1 MIRITLITFICCL
14 LMVSLS
20 ACQETEQKVPVQE
33 IRVRVQTLLLNDN
46 GIQEIADHFNAI
58 HPEIKI
64 VIEQAQA
71 TEQMKLAEQLRSDSP
86 PDLIY
91 INFDYQN
98 PLNFLTSV
106 EEGLLLDLDQF
117 VNANETTIP
126 QELLVGGRLNSQQ
139 YLVPVAI
146 YPSVMFYNQ
155 NLFDRAELPMPEEG
169 WTWGQFDSYSRQI
182 DRISPEVYGSLVTSS
197 FIYTQFVWLVRD
209 SGYDIQSADGKY
221 VGYLDSPEAVLVA
234 QWLYGYSTQ
243 SKARNLSDAEQPS
256 FDEGLIGM
264 KEEEMSSTTPEIIK
278 KLNEP
283 PSAVKLGVAPWP
295 QFDGAIKSNPARFG
309 YYGISSKS
317 KAPVA
322 AWEFLNYL
330 YFEDNEDAR
339 KYAHSNYYVPIYK
352 PLREA
357 VRNQSDEVAQRFFF
371 DEADYAYA
379 VPIDKRPLW
388 ADDGIRKIYESIWTS
403 PSNEIPQRLHELAM
417 YLDNKADQ

>member
-1 MIRITLITFICCL
+1 MIRITLKTFICCF

-20 ACQETEQKVPVQE
+20 ACQETKPKVLVQE
-33 IRVRVQTLLLNDN
+33 IRVRVQTLLFNDN

-64 VIEQAQA
+64 VLEQVQGIEHM
-71 TEQMKLAEQLRSDSP
+71 ELAEQLRSDSP

-117 VNANETTIP
+117 VNANETKIP

-146 YPSVMFYNQ
+146 YPLVMFYNQ

-182 DRISPEVYGSLVTSS
+182 DRISPEVYGSLVYSPIDFTDR
-197 FIYTQFVWLVRD
+197 VRD
-209 SGYDIQSADGKY
+209 SGHDIKSADGKY

-243 SKARNLSDAEQPS
+243 SKARNLSDAEEPS
-256 FDEGLIGM
+256 FYEGLVGM
-264 KEEEMSSTTPEIIK
+264 TAEEMSSTTPEIIK
-278 KLNEP
+278 SLNDP
-283 PSAVKLGVAPWP
+283 TSAVKLGVAPRP
-295 QFDGAIKSNPARFG
+295 QFDGAIKSNPAGFG

-330 YFEDNEDAR
+330 YFKDNEDAR

-357 VRNQSDEVAQRFFF
+357 VRNQSDEVAQRFF
-371 DEADYAYA
+371 DEADHAYA
-379 VPIDKRPLW
+379 VPIDNSGPRW
-388 ADDGIRKIYESIWTS
+388 DDRVQKISESIWTS

>member
-20 ACQETEQKVPVQE
+20 ACQETKQKVPVQE
-33 IRVRVQTLLLNDN
+33 IRVRVQTLLFNDN

-64 VIEQAQA
+64 VLEQVQGIEHM
-71 TEQMKLAEQLRSDSP
+71 ELAEQLRSDSP

-91 INFDYQN
+91 FNFNY
-98 PLNFLTSV
+98 PGYFLNLLTSV

-146 YPSVMFYNQ
+146 YPLVMFYNQ

-182 DRISPEVYGSLVTSS
+182 DRISPEVYGSLVSSSSIISQITSR
-197 FIYTQFVWLVRD
+197 VRE
-209 SGYDIQSADGKY
+209 SGHDIKSADGKY

-234 QWLYGYSTQ
+234 QWLYGYNTQ
-243 SKARNLSDAEQPS
+243 SKSRNLSYAEQPS
-256 FDEGLIGM
+256 FEKGLIGM
-264 KEEEMSSTTPEIIK
+264 NVGYIGYYTRDIINQ
-278 KLNEP
+278 LNDP
-283 PSAVKLGVAPWP
+283 KSKVKLGVAPRP

-330 YFEDNEDAR
+330 YFKDNEDAR

-357 VRNQSDEVAQRFFF
+357 VRNQSDEFAQLFF

-379 VPIDKRPLW
+379 VPIDKRQLW
-388 ADDGIRKIYESIWTS
+388 ADGGFQKIFESIWTS

-417 YLDNKADQ
+417 YVDNKADQ